1 MPRGFTS
8 PRYFIPQQANPPVA
22 GGGYRQTDAGIPPGD
37 SPSGNAGWVRAV
49 GEGADSPSQ
58 GGHLRRRAGHEEI
71 HREAEVTSL
80 GAGVFGRTVHV
91 EVEGAAKRQQ
101 ESGKKEQEAA
111 RAKAQSLPRRRRHR
125 RSARGAP
132 RPEPRPPL
140 PERTLTA
147 ARRRLR
153 TPKLARHSLGGE
165 SRTPPEEAGG
175 LSCRA
180 AERPPGK
187 WGAGRAGRGQQRR
200 RPLASL
206 QLGRPAP
213 RFALGTAR
221 VSASPPAGARRRAGG
236 GGGEGGGAGPG
247 GRAAA
252 RRRKWGRRVVLRPGR
267 AERTSVRVVASRAES
282 EVPAPKPWSLR
293 VPSSAGAME
302 RGPLTQLKGDRGG
315 RRAGGASQ
323 PAHVQGHPALPGPA
337 GNSVR
342 LLLRAEESFIRLS
355 VSAS

>member
-8 PRYFIPQQANPPVA
+8 PRYFIPPQANPPVA
-22 GGGYRQTDAGIPPGD
+22 GGGYRQTDAAIPPGD

-140 PERTLTA
+140 PERTVTA

-180 AERPPGK
+180 AAREVGRGARGAGTAAAAAPRLPSARPPS
-187 WGAGRAGRGQQRR
+187 ASVRAGDCAGERLT
-200 RPLASL
+200 PSW
-206 QLGRPAP
+206 
-213 RFALGTAR
+213 
-221 VSASPPAGARRRAGG
+221 SAAAGG
-236 GGGEGGGAGPG
+236 G
-247 GRAAA
+247 
-252 RRRKWGRRVVLRPGR
+252 RRRGRGRGRPRRPGR
-267 AERTSVRVVASRAES
+267 RAPE
-282 EVPAPKPWSLR
+282 EV
-293 VPSSAGAME
+293 G
-302 RGPLTQLKGDRGG
+302 
-315 RRAGGASQ
+315 
-323 PAHVQGHPALPGPA
+323 
-337 GNSVR
+337 
-342 LLLRAEESFIRLS
+342 EESRPATGES
-355 VSAS
+355 